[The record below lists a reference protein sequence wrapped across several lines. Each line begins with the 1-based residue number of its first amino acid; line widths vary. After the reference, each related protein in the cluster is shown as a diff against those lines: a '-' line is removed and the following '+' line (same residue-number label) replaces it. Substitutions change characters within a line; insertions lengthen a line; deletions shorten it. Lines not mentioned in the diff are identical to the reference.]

1 MTRDHRHAV
10 STFLQCAFST
20 VLHVQIQKL
29 AMSVLLIK
37 LKEQLVLFW

>member
-10 STFLQCAFST
+10 STQCAFST